1 MTHKVQPL
9 AEPFSLPCGQVLANR
24 LVKSAMS
31 ETLGT
36 LDNRV
41 TPSLVSLY
49 RTWGQSGCALLV
61 TGNVMV
67 DRNAIS
73 EPGNVCIEDERDM
86 ALLKEWA
93 QAGQHAGNKIW
104 VQLNHPGRQSP
115 KGLNKENIAPSA
127 VPFSKALSAY
137 FNAPRAATETEIL
150 DIIERFAKAAA
161 IVKAAGFDG
170 VQIHAAHGYLA
181 SQFLSPLTNQRQ
193 DQWGGSSENRRRFVL
208 ALYRAIRSAVGTDFA
223 VGIKLNSADFQKGG
237 FSEEE
242 SSALI
247 AALEA
252 EGIDMVEI
260 SGGTYEAPAMSGIKQ
275 KESTRAR
282 EAYFLQFAERIRHSA
297 KTPLLV
303 TGGFRTLTGMNA
315 ALSGGS
321 LDLVGLARGLAV
333 EPDLGRRL
341 LAGSD
346 PLYPVKPITTG
357 IKMLDRTA
365 LMEIVWYAR
374 QLRRIAHGRD
384 PKPNE
389 SGLWS
394 FVANITRSSLGTW
407 RTRRLRA

>member
-1 MTHKVQPL
+1 MSSAASSL
-9 AEPFSLPCGQVLANR
+9 ADSFTLPCGQILPNR

-41 TPSLVSLY
+41 TQDLVNLY
-49 RTWGQSGCALLV
+49 QTWGQSGCGLLM

-67 DRNAIS
+67 DRRAIS
-73 EPGNVCIEDERDM
+73 EPGNVCIEDSRDL
-86 ALLKEWA
+86 ALLKSWVQGA
-93 QAGQHAGNKIW
+93 QQAGSKIW

-115 KGLNKENIAPSA
+115 KGLNKENLAPSA

-137 FNAPRAATETEIL
+137 FNAPRAATEAEIL
-150 DIIERFAKAAA
+150 DIIARFAKAATV
-161 IVKAAGFDG
+161 VKEAGFDG

-193 DQWGGSSENRRRFVL
+193 DQWGGSPEHRRRFVL
-208 ALYRAIRSAVGTDFA
+208 ELYRAIRQAVGADFA

-247 AALEA
+247 ALLEA

-260 SGGTYEAPAMSGIKQ
+260 SGGTYEAPAMSGLKQ
-275 KESTRAR
+275 KESTRQR
-282 EAYFLQFAERIRHSA
+282 EAYFLQFAERIRQNSRA
-297 KTPLLV
+297 PLLV
-303 TGGFRTLTGMNA
+303 TGGFRSLAGMNQ
-315 ALSGGS
+315 ALASGA
-321 LDLVGLARGLAV
+321 LDFIGLARALAV

-357 IKMLDRTA
+357 IKALDRTA

-374 QLRRIAHGRD
+374 QLRRIARGHD
-384 PKPNE
+384 PKLHEPA
-389 SGLWS
+389 LWS
-394 FVANITRSSLGTW
+394 FVANVARTGLGTW